1 MMLKKFNKSNDFFKL
16 VINFNIQNHKVD
28 TLNFEII
35 NSDYNKYRKHLKFLT
50 EFAKNKRIQEIYDH
64 ATLYVMEKFSEKTLS
79 KILLVKN
86 HKEQFYRDL
95 QDLLRSMAKEIMY
108 KYSVK
113 RKINFSYKKT
123 SSWWLLLN
131 QNEKER
137 IIYDNFEKQTNLSR
151 KDIKILEI
159 DKNKITIRFLLKIKP
174 KDKAKKLLDT
184 ESFLRKTVESTIE
197 LFMEELKD
205 QSPLRR
211 LYK

>member
-1 MMLKKFNKSNDFFKL
+1 MLLKKFDKSNDFFKL

-28 TLNFEII
+28 TLNFTII
-35 NSDYNKYRKHLKFLT
+35 NSDYNKYKEHLKFLS
-50 EFAKNKRIQEIYDH
+50 EFVKNKRIQEIYDH

-123 SSWWLLLN
+123 SSWWLLLS

-137 IIYDNFEKQTNLSR
+137 IVYDNFEKQTNLLR

-159 DKNKITIRFLLKIKP
+159 DRNKITIRFLLKIKP
-174 KDKAKKLLDT
+174 EDKAKKLLDT
-184 ESFLRKTVESTIE
+184 ELFLRKTVESTIE
-197 LFMEELKD
+197 LFVEELKD

>member
-1 MMLKKFNKSNDFFKL
+1 MLLKKFDKSNDFFKL

-28 TLNFEII
+28 TLNFTII
-35 NSDYNKYRKHLKFLT
+35 NSDYNKYKEHLKFLS

-123 SSWWLLLN
+123 SSWWLLLS
-131 QNEKER
+131 QDEKER
-137 IIYDNFEKQTNLSR
+137 IVYDNFEKQTNLLR

-159 DKNKITIRFLLKIKP
+159 DRNKITIRFLLKIKP
-174 KDKAKKLLDT
+174 EDKAKKLLDT
-184 ESFLRKTVESTIE
+184 ELFLRKTVESTIE
-197 LFMEELKD
+197 LFVEELKD

>member
-1 MMLKKFNKSNDFFKL
+1 
-16 VINFNIQNHKVD
+16 
-28 TLNFEII
+28 
-35 NSDYNKYRKHLKFLT
+35 
-50 EFAKNKRIQEIYDH
+50 
-64 ATLYVMEKFSEKTLS
+64 MEKFSEKTLS

>member
-1 MMLKKFNKSNDFFKL
+1 MLKKFNKSNDFFKL